1 MTLELRD
8 IIWRQGG
15 CDILHDIT
23 LPFDRGNVTAI
34 IGPNGA
40 GKSSLLRLAS
50 GLSTPTGGR
59 VMLDGRS
66 IATLPARKLARHRA
80 MLTQES
86 EAAGQFLVRQMVMM
100 GAGMAAHRLDI
111 VQQELLADA
120 LVRRVGL
127 EEFANRQMMTL
138 SGGER
143 QRAHLARVLMQLEVA
158 MTDGTLPGFL
168 LLDEPI
174 SAQDPAHQALVLQL
188 ARQHARRGGGVAIV
202 LHDLNWAA
210 ACADWLVVVHRGT
223 IHAQGPPETVLTQ
236 DLACDIF
243 GLQHGCVHRHEKTA
257 RPFILPHD
265 NIDEETDRCTSP

>member
-1 MTLELRD
+1 MTLELHD
-8 IIWRQGG
+8 ITWRQGG
-15 CDILHDIT
+15 RDILHGIT
-23 LPFDRGNVTAI
+23 LPFGRGNVTAI

-40 GKSSLLRLAS
+40 GKSSLLRIAS

-66 IATLPARKLARHRA
+66 IATLPARELARHRA

-100 GAGMAAHRLDI
+100 GAGMAAHTLDI
-111 VQQELLADA
+111 VQQGLLADA
-120 LVRRVGL
+120 LVRQVGL
-127 EEFANRQMMTL
+127 EGFAKRQMMTL

-243 GLQHGCVHRHEKTA
+243 GLRHGCVHRHEKTA

>member
-1 MTLELRD
+1 MTLELCD
-8 IIWRQGG
+8 ITWRQGG
-15 CDILHDIT
+15 RDILHDIT
-23 LPFDRGNVTAI
+23 LPFARGNVTAI

-40 GKSSLLRLAS
+40 GKSSLLRIAS
-50 GLSTPTGGR
+50 GLSTPTGGK

-80 MLTQES
+80 MLTQET

-100 GAGMAAHRLDI
+100 GTGMAAHRLDI
-111 VQQELLADA
+111 VQQGRLADA

-127 EEFANRQMMTL
+127 EGFANRQMMTL

-143 QRAHLARVLMQLEVA
+143 QRAHLARVLMQLAVA

-210 ACADWLVVVHRGT
+210 ACADWLVVVHRGI

-243 GLQHGCVHRHEKTA
+243 GLRQGCVHRHEKTA

-265 NIDEETDRCTSP
+265 NIYEETDRCTSP

>member
-8 IIWRQGG
+8 ITWRQGG
-15 CDILHDIT
+15 REILHDIT
-23 LPFDRGNVTAI
+23 LSFARGNVTAI

-50 GLSTPTGGR
+50 GLSTPTGGK

-111 VQQELLADA
+111 VQQGLLADA

-127 EEFANRQMMTL
+127 EGFANRQMMTL

-243 GLQHGCVHRHEKTA
+243 GLRHGCVHRHEKTA

>member
-8 IIWRQGG
+8 ITWRQGG
-15 CDILHDIT
+15 RDILHDIT
-23 LPFDRGNVTAI
+23 LSFGRGNVTAI

-40 GKSSLLRLAS
+40 GKSSLLRIAS

-66 IATLPARKLARHRA
+66 ITTLPARKLARHRA

-111 VQQELLADA
+111 AQQGLLADA
-120 LVRRVGL
+120 LVKRVGL
-127 EEFANRQMMTL
+127 EGFANRQMMTL

-158 MTDGTLPGFL
+158 MTDDTLPGFL

-236 DLACDIF
+236 DLACNIF
-243 GLQHGCVHRHEKTA
+243 GLRHGCVHRHEKTA

>member
-8 IIWRQGG
+8 ITWRQGG

-23 LPFDRGNVTAI
+23 LPFARGNITAI

-40 GKSSLLRLAS
+40 GKSSLLRIAS

-100 GAGMAAHRLDI
+100 GAGMAAHTLDI
-111 VQQELLADA
+111 VQQGLLADA

-127 EEFANRQMMTL
+127 EGFAKRQMMTL
-138 SGGER
+138 SGGEC

-243 GLQHGCVHRHEKTA
+243 GLRHGCVHRHEKTA

-265 NIDEETDRCTSP
+265 NIDEETGRCTSP